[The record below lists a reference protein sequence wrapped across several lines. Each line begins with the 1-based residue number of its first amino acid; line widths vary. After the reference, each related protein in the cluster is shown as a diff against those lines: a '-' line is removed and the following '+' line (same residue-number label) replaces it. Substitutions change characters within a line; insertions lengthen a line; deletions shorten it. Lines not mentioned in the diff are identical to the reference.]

1 MFIIFRFLYRAVTAE
16 IEIKGQRRNNMTVV
30 KVFKKRVDRYPN
42 KPCFFFEDQVWTYSD
57 VRTYASS
64 IISIVDVNFLFVDF
78 LNLSV
83 FFKEHRSRGRLHFRL
98 YVCRNLVR

>member
-57 VRTYASS
+57 VRTYATSELN
-64 IISIVDVNFLFVDF
+64 NF
-78 LNLSV
+78 N
-83 FFKEHRSRGRLHFRL
+83 RG
-98 YVCRNLVR
+98 N